1 MPCFPTQRHFIYL
14 PPLIEM
20 LCRGKIISVFICLT
34 SGCCQGFFSILI
46 MFVFRL
52 YNISF
57 CIRLFNYS
65 RHTTAIQDNSKEIFT
80 TWVKYMN
87 RNVIF
92 LFSSLLLRQ
101 KLPQGNRQRRSLE
114 SIALCISWFGSSFI
128 LNWLWM
134 QIETLPNSLESFK
147 PPKT

>member
-1 MPCFPTQRHFIYL
+1 MPCFPTQRHSIYL
-14 PPLIEM
+14 LPLIEM
-20 LCRGKIISVFICLT
+20 LCLGKIIFVFVCLT
-34 SGCCQGFFSILI
+34 SGCCQGFFSIPI

-65 RHTTAIQDNSKEIFT
+65 RRTTAIQDNSKEIFT
-80 TWVKYMN
+80 MWVKYMK
-87 RNVIF
+87 RNIIF
-92 LFSSLLLRQ
+92 LFSSLLLCQ
-101 KLPQGNRQRRSLE
+101 KFSPGSRQRRSSQ
-114 SIALCISWFGSSFI
+114 SIAMCISWFGSSFI